1 MTVAST
7 TDAPLRGP
15 YGAVESCESFA
26 LHRQSTDEQRGVA
39 GAVGQLVQHAG
50 PPVGKLDLDCIREAL
65 ARRERVVLVPHDD
78 R

>member
-50 PPVGKLDLDCIREAL
+50 PAAGEINLDRVWEPL
-65 ARRERVVLVPHDD
+65 ARRERIVLVSHDD